1 MPTFA
6 YSGRTRGGQTVTGE
20 RMADTMD
27 AAIAA
32 LRREQI
38 TVTRIDP
45 AKAAKAE
52 AKEVKPGAP
61 KPGKSVPSKNLAIFT
76 RQFSV
81 MIDAGLP
88 LVQCLDILGKQEP
101 HKNFSAVILKV
112 REDVEAG
119 AALADSMKKHPKTFD
134 ALYSNMIA
142 AGEAGGILDTILK
155 RLAVYI
161 EKNVKLKSEV
171 KSAMIYPIAVIVI
184 AALVVGAILW
194 KVIPTFASLFQG
206 LGAQL
211 PLPTRVV
218 IAASDMVVAWGW
230 LFLIVLGILGYL
242 INRYYATPAGRHA
255 IDALLLKTP
264 ILGNILRKV
273 AVARFCR
280 TLSTLLASGVPILD
294 GLDITARTAGNAIIE
309 DAILLTRRGIE
320 RGETVSGPL
329 RETRVFPSM
338 VVQMINV
345 GETTGALDTMLSKIA
360 DFYEDEVDAA
370 VAGLLTLL
378 EPVMIAFLGV
388 VVGGIVIAMYLPIF
402 DLISK
407 LTG

>member
-6 YSGRTRGGQTVTGE
+6 YSGRTRAGQVVTGE
-20 RMADTMD
+20 RMADSMD
-27 AAIAA
+27 AAVAA

-38 TVTRIDP
+38 MVTRIDP

-52 AKEVKPGAP
+52 ARP
-61 KPGKSVPSKNLAIFT
+61 KAAKGKTVPAKNLAIFT

-101 HKNFSAVILKV
+101 NKHFSAAILKV

-119 AALADSMKKHPKTFD
+119 AALADAMKKHPKTFD

-161 EKNVKLKSEV
+161 EKAVKLKGEV
-171 KSAMIYPIAVIVI
+171 KSAMIYPVAVIVI

-218 IAASDMVVAWGW
+218 IAASGYLVSYGW
-230 LFLIVLGILGYL
+230 IGLIVLGLLSYGFKQ
-242 INRYYATPAGRHA
+242 YYATAGGRRVVDRLMLRA
-255 IDALLLKTP
+255 P

-294 GLDITARTAGNAIIE
+294 GLDITARTAGNAIVE
-309 DAILLTRRGIE
+309 DAILTTRSGIE
-320 RGETVSGPL
+320 RGETISGPL
-329 RETRVFPSM
+329 RETNVFPSM

-345 GETTGALDTMLSKIA
+345 GETTGALDAMLSKIA
-360 DFYEDEVDAA
+360 DFYEEEVDTA
-370 VAGLLTLL
+370 VAGLLTLM

-388 VVGGIVIAMYLPIF
+388 VVGGIVIAMYMPIF

>member
-6 YSGRTRGGQTVTGE
+6 FSGRTRTGQSITGE
-20 RMADTMD
+20 RVADSMD
-27 AAIAA
+27 AAVAA

-38 TVTRIDP
+38 NVTRIDP
-45 AKAAKAE
+45 ARAKAE
-52 AKEVKPGAP
+52 AKAKG
-61 KPGKSVPSKNLAIFT
+61 GKSVPAKNLAIFT

-88 LVQCLDILGKQEP
+88 LVQCLDILGKQESNK
-101 HKNFSAVILKV
+101 HFSAVILKV

-119 AALADSMKKHPKTFD
+119 AALADSMKKHPKAFD
-134 ALYSNMIA
+134 ALYANMIA

-161 EKNVKLKSEV
+161 EKNVKLKGEV
-171 KSAMIYPIAVIVI
+171 KSAMIYPIAVMVI
-184 AALVVGAILW
+184 AVLVVAAILW
-194 KVIPTFASLFQG
+194 KVIPTFAAMFQG

-218 IAASDMVVAWGW
+218 IRASDLVVAWGW
-230 LFLIVLGILGYL
+230 VAVIVLVGIGYGVKQ
-242 INRYYATPAGRHA
+242 YYATPAGRHA

-264 ILGNILRKV
+264 ILGGILRKV

-294 GLDITARTAGNAIIE
+294 GLEITARTAGNAIIE
-309 DAILLTRRGIE
+309 DAILTTRTGIE

-329 RETRVFPSM
+329 RETNVFPSM

-345 GETTGALDTMLSKIA
+345 GETTGALDAMLSKIA
-360 DFYEDEVDAA
+360 DFYEEEVDTA

-378 EPVMIAFLGV
+378 EPIMIAFLGV
-388 VVGGIVIAMYLPIF
+388 VVGGIVIAMYMPIF
-402 DLISK
+402 DMISK

>member
-6 YSGRTRGGQTVTGE
+6 YSGRTRTGQVVSGE
-20 RMADTMD
+20 RIADTMD
-27 AAIAA
+27 AAVAA

-38 TVTRIDP
+38 QVTRID
-45 AKAAKAE
+45 AARAAAAAAKA
-52 AKEVKPGAP
+52 KGP
-61 KPGKSVPSKNLAIFT
+61 KGGKSVPAKNLAIFV

-101 HKNFSAVILKV
+101 HKNFAAVILKV
-112 REDVEAG
+112 REDVESG
-119 AALADSMKKHPKTFD
+119 AALADAMKKHPKTFD
-134 ALYSNMIA
+134 SLFSNMIA

-155 RLAVYI
+155 RLATYI
-161 EKNVKLKSEV
+161 EKAVKLKGEV
-171 KSAMIYPIAVIVI
+171 KSAMIYPVAVLII
-184 AALVVGAILW
+184 AAIVVAAILW
-194 KVIPTFASLFQG
+194 KVIPTFAVMFAG

-218 IAASDMVVAWGW
+218 IAASNYLVSYGLFVIIGMGAAGW
-230 LFLIVLGILGYL
+230 AVTQ
-242 INRYYATPAGRHA
+242 YYATNSGRHV
-255 IDALLLKTP
+255 IDALMLKLP

-280 TLSTLLASGVPILD
+280 TLSTLLSSGVPILD

-309 DAILLTRRGIE
+309 DAIQKTRTGIE
-320 RGETVSGPL
+320 RGETISGPL
-329 RETRVFPSM
+329 RETAVFPSM

-345 GETTGALDTMLSKIA
+345 GETTGALDAMLSKIA
-360 DFYEDEVDAA
+360 DFYEEEVDTA
-370 VAGLLTLL
+370 VAGLLTLM

-388 VVGGIVIAMYLPIF
+388 IVGGIVVAMYMPIF
-402 DLISK
+402 DMISK